1 MDNTSKT
8 YCKYFFNHVALYN
21 GMNAVPCCRYDSR
34 LATAPTVTRGK
45 PFTTFTEAIYSDNW
59 NELRRKVLNGERENG
74 CWKCYE
80 DEERG
85 NKSLRNMANEMG
97 QQEIFDEIKIEY
109 LEVNLGNY
117 CNLACNICSSHNSD
131 KWYEDDLALAKYPE
145 LGRASTIS
153 IADYKENGITDIELN
168 LDDYKDVNLIK
179 FVGGEPMIHPKFMPM
194 LDFLIKHGLHEQM
207 QIQVFTNA
215 SWVPKKRIIE
225 RLSQFKNVTIS
236 LSIDGVKEVNDYS
249 RYPSK
254 WDIVEES
261 ARKWV
266 AMGRDIEC
274 VNVRIEPTLSIYNA
288 LTIVDLIKWWIEI
301 SMEVRDKPFHEA
313 IYNDYLEDINI
324 ILNSIH
330 EPTYLSS
337 NILPAKS
344 IPNERLNEYIVDMK
358 SMYWIE
364 ENDQAKN
371 MVKSLRS
378 ILTEVKAHIN
388 ADADPKNLK
397 SFIKFSGTL
406 DIRRNNAIKSQLPEL
421 WDIITTG

>member
-21 GMNAVPCCRYDSR
+21 GRNAVPCCRYDSR
-34 LATAPTVTRGK
+34 VATSPTVSRSK
-45 PFTTFTEAIYSDNW
+45 PFTTFTEAMYSDNW
-59 NELRRKVLNGERENG
+59 NELRRKSLNGERENG

-80 DEERG
+80 DEDRG

-153 IADYKENGITDIELN
+153 IADYKENKTSIDLNIE
-168 LDDYKDVNLIK
+168 DYKDVNLIK

-194 LDFLIKHGLHEQM
+194 LDFLIEHGLHEQM

-225 RLSQFKNVTIS
+225 RLSQFKIVTIS

-249 RYPSK
+249 RWPSK

-266 AMGRDIEC
+266 TLERDVEC
-274 VNVRIEPTLSIYNA
+274 VNVRIEPTLSLYNV
-288 LTIVDLIKWWIEI
+288 LNIVDLIKWWVELTMEI
-301 SMEVRDKPFHEA
+301 HDKPFHEA
-313 IYNDYLEDINI
+313 IYNDHLEDINI

-330 EPTYLSS
+330 EPFYLSP
-337 NILPAKS
+337 NILPAKH
-344 IPNERLNEYIVDMK
+344 IPNIRLNRYDFDLK
-358 SMYWIE
+358 DKYWIE
-364 ENDQAKN
+364 ENKQAKN
-371 MVKSLRS
+371 MVKGLRNIIS
-378 ILTEVKAHIN
+378 EIKAHIN
-388 ADADPKNLK
+388 ADTAPGKLK
-397 SFIKFSGTL
+397 SFIKFTRTL
-406 DIRRNNAIKSQLPEL
+406 DKQRENNIREQLPEL
-421 WDIITTG
+421 WDIVLTG